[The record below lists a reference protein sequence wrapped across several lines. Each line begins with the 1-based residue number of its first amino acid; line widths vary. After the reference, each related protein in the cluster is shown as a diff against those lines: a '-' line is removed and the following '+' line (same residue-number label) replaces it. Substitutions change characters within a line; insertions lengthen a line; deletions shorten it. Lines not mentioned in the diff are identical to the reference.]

1 MKKLICIALFLL
13 SVPLASQDKKYLS
26 PWQEGYMDIH
36 VIATGRGDA
45 TFIIMPDGTTMLIDC
60 GDVGYRW
67 NYPILPDDSKTPAQW
82 VDAYIRKFSE
92 GLPSPAKIDHFLLT
106 HFHTDHMGNVNTM
119 REGKKYGLS
128 GVTEIAEY
136 LSFGK
141 WVDRGWP
148 SYDFPSEHFIN
159 SVTGQFMNQY
169 RLFVPYQQKKRKTIF
184 ERFVIGS
191 ADQFCMVNTP
201 EKYAGKF
208 EIRNLGACG
217 ESWTGN
223 GLETPVAEVCGQ
235 DDLHRTYCGQ
245 GL

>member
-1 MKKLICIALFLL
+1 MKRRISIALILL
-13 SVPLASQDKKYLS
+13 SIPLASQDKEYL
-26 PWQEGYMDIH
+26 PQWQDGYMDIH

-60 GDVGYRW
+60 GDVGYRR

-82 VDAYIRKFSE
+82 VDTYIRRFSE
-92 GLPSPAKIDHFLLT
+92 GVPSPGRIDHFLLI
-106 HFHTDHMGNVNTM
+106 HFHTDHMGNTDTM
-119 REGKKYGLS
+119 KEGKRYGLS
-128 GVTEIAEY
+128 GVTEITEY

-141 WVDRGWP
+141 WVDRGWL
-148 SYDFPSEHFIN
+148 SYDFPSEKFMN

-169 RLFVPYQQKKRKTIF
+169 RLFVPYQQKKRKTTF
-184 ERFVIGS
+184 ERFVVGS
-191 ADQFCMVNTP
+191 ADQFCLVNTP

-208 EIRNLGACG
+208 EIRNLGACS

-235 DDLHRTYCGQ
+235 DDLHRAHRGQ
-245 GL
+245 SL